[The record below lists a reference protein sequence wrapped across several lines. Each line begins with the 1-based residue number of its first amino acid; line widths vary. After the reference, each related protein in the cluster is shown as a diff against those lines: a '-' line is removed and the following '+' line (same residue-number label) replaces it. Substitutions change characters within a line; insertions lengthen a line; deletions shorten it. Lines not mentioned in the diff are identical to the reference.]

1 MLLEPIPKQYN
12 SIVTE
17 SEIGKNQGIKKSDQG
32 NSGNMIGS
40 QWNLGKI
47 REKYFYGSNLFS
59 QETKTWIPFGLIFLI
74 LENLILKI

>member
-17 SEIGKNQGIKKSDQG
+17 PEIRKNQGIKKSDQG

-40 QWNLGKI
+40 Q
-47 REKYFYGSNLFS
+47 
-59 QETKTWIPFGLIFLI
+59 
-74 LENLILKI
+74 